1 MKCLY
6 SLYIDGKLAY
16 EANHIGYLKEKAQ
29 FEFDYLNAFS
39 ATIVRGN
46 QYYAYKKYDGNWI
59 RMSGKF
65 KKESA

>member
-46 QYYAYKKYDGNWI
+46 QYYA
-59 RMSGKF
+59 
-65 KKESA
+65 